1 MMAES
6 KYLVLVAIIYLV
18 ALSVNEMLGEGS
30 SSLKHIIPIKDN
42 PQLDS
47 FGMAI
52 FLIGITRFSLSIV
65 TLLLATISKGASKAR
80 VLK

>member
-1 MMAES
+1 MAAES
-6 KYLVLVAIIYLV
+6 KYLVLVAISCLI

-30 SSLKHIIPIKDN
+30 SSLEQISLIKDN

-52 FLIGITRFSLSIV
+52 FLIGIARFSLS
-65 TLLLATISKGASKAR
+65 LAALFLATVSKRAPKAR
-80 VLK
+80 MLK